1 MEGKELF
8 EEGKSRFS
16 RALENTQFT
25 HIHSEDIRINIL
37 NDYYIPAAKQ
47 GYVPAIL
54 EVYDYYESHN
64 DYNECIY
71 WVKQY
76 KKITGCSKKD
86 LVKIFGIKIITHILF

>member
-47 GYVPAIL
+47 GYVPALYWKYMIIMNHIMIIMN
-54 EVYDYYESHN
+54 VY
-64 DYNECIY
+64 I
-71 WVKQY
+71 
-76 KKITGCSKKD
+76 G
-86 LVKIFGIKIITHILF
+86 

>member
-8 EEGKSRFS
+8 EEGKARISRD
-16 RALENTQFT
+16 LENTQFT
-25 HIHSEDIRINIL
+25 HIHSEDIRKNIL
-37 NDYYIPAAKQ
+37 NNNYIPAAKQ

-54 EVYDYYESHN
+54 EVYDYYQSRN

-76 KKITGCSKKD
+76 KKITGCSNKE
-86 LVKIFGIKIITHILF
+86 LVKIFGIEMITHMLF